1 MTVNILGNFIYQI
14 DVMLNMLSGH
24 YLICFIYFSYVLHI
38 ENIALI
44 LLGFTKQKIMGT
56 GPLNVIFLNLAAE
69 R

>member
-1 MTVNILGNFIYQI
+1 
-14 DVMLNMLSGH
+14 MLNMLSGH
-24 YLICFIYFSYVLHI
+24 YLTSIYFIYFSYVLHI
-38 ENIALI
+38 KNTALM